1 MAASVKTNLIIN
13 QKSNFKANILV
24 RDSATSTVV
33 DLTGYS
39 VVAKI
44 KQTLESPDS
53 TAVSFL
59 TAIPDPASGIF
70 VMELAAEATSL
81 LRAGSYV
88 YDVVLVAP
96 DSFRTRIIQGTAKV
110 DGGIS

>member
-1 MAASVKTNLIIN
+1 MAASVKTNLVIN
-13 QKSNFKANILV
+13 QKSNFKATIVV

-33 DLTGYS
+33 DLTGFS
-39 VVAKI
+39 VAAKL
-44 KQTLESPDS
+44 KQTLDSPDS

-59 TAIPDPASGIF
+59 TVIPDPTTGLF
-70 VMELAAEATSL
+70 VMELTTEATSL

-88 YDVVLVAP
+88 YDVVLIGP
-96 DSFRTRIIQGTAKV
+96 DFFRTRIIQGTAKV